1 MPLSDCEL
9 IFKKFILI
17 RDQFE
22 FVINVEIMSGEI
34 CFIFIFIFIIQ
45 QIT

>member
-9 IFKKFILI
+9 IFKKFTLT

-22 FVINVEIMSGEI
+22 FVINEEI
-34 CFIFIFIFIIQ
+34 CFIYIVIFTIQ
-45 QIT
+45 KITDY